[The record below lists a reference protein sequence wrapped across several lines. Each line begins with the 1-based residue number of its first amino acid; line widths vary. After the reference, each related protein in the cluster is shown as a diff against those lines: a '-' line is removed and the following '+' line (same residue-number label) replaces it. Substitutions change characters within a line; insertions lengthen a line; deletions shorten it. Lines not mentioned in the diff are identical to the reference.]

1 MSIAAARRK
10 RSQSVRIMA
19 GVGLLIPLL
28 MLMNIAWGTVSIP
41 VGKVFEILSGAD
53 SSNVAW
59 NNIIWMSRLPQSITA
74 MLAGAALAACGLMM
88 QTLFHNP
95 LADPSILGISTGAN
109 LGVAIMV
116 LSLNGSMVVGT
127 IMGYTA
133 NILAAFVGALA
144 VLLIILSLSG
154 KIKNTAMLLIVGIMI
169 GFMASS
175 VISVLNFY
183 ASKENIQIFVLWG
196 LGDFSNVT
204 WNEMPSF
211 AIASTIGIAFALLQI
226 KPLNALLLGENY
238 ASNLG
243 VNVRRARYSILL
255 AAGLLIA
262 AVTAFCGPIS
272 FIGLAVPHVAR
283 MLLGTSNHKTLLP
296 ATILLG
302 SVVALLCNL
311 LTTLPG
317 EGGIIPIN
325 AVTSMLGAP
334 VVIYVI
340 FNRRKLQ
347 YFS

>member
-1 MSIAAARRK
+1 
-10 RSQSVRIMA
+10 
-19 GVGLLIPLL
+19 
-28 MLMNIAWGTVSIP
+28 
-41 VGKVFEILSGAD
+41 
-53 SSNVAW
+53 
-59 NNIIWMSRLPQSITA
+59 
-74 MLAGAALAACGLMM
+74 M
-88 QTLFHNP
+88 QTGNNP
-95 LADPSILGISTGAN
+95 TSQNRHYRPHPGEARPLNITGRWRRN
-109 LGVAIMV
+109 DLTTP
-116 LSLNGSMVVGT
+116 GSNPGDVIT
-127 IMGYTA
+127 LPTA
-133 NILAAFVGALA
+133 
-144 VLLIILSLSG
+144 G
-154 KIKNTAMLLIVGIMI
+154 KLRIYGMNR
-169 GFMASS
+169 
-175 VISVLNFY
+175 
-183 ASKENIQIFVLWG
+183 SKVMNRR

-243 VNVRRARYSILL
+243 VNVKRARYSILL

>member
-1 MSIAAARRK
+1 MSMLAHRRK
-10 RSQSVRIMA
+10 QHQSVRMLVA
-19 GVGLLIPLL
+19 VGLLIPLL
-28 MLMNIAWGTVSIP
+28 LLMNIAWGTVSIP
-41 VGKVFEILSGAD
+41 LRQVFDILFNSD
-53 SSNVAW
+53 SSNLAW
-59 NNIIWMSRLPQSITA
+59 NNIVWMSRMPQSIAA

-88 QTLFHNP
+88 QTLFRNP

-109 LGVAIMV
+109 LGVAILV
-116 LSLNGSMVVGT
+116 LALNGTMVAGT
-127 IMGYTA
+127 IVGYTA
-133 NILAAFVGALA
+133 NILAAFVGAMA
-144 VLLIILSLSG
+144 VLLLILALSA

-175 VISVLNFY
+175 IISILNFY

-204 WNEMPSF
+204 WDKMPTF
-211 AIASTIGIAFALLQI
+211 TIASVLGILFSLLQI
-226 KPLNALLLGENY
+226 KPLNALLLGESY

-243 VNVRRARYSILL
+243 VNVKRARYTILL
-255 AAGLLIA
+255 SAGLLIA

-283 MLLGTSNHKTLLP
+283 MLLATSNHKTLLP
-296 ATILLG
+296 VTILLG
-302 SVVALLCNL
+302 SAVALLCNL

>member
-19 GVGLLIPLL
+19 GVGVLIPLL
-28 MLMNIAWGTVSIP
+28 MLMNVAWGTVSIP
-41 VGKVFEILSGAD
+41 MGTVFEILSGSD

-59 NNIIWMSRLPQSITA
+59 NNIVWMSRMPQSITA

-88 QTLFHNP
+88 QTLFRNP

-175 VISVLNFY
+175 IISVLNFY

-211 AIASTIGIAFALLQI
+211 AIASIIGIMVALLQI

-243 VNVRRARYSILL
+243 VNVKRARYSILL
-255 AAGLLIA
+255 GAGLLIA
-262 AVTAFCGPIS
+262 AITAFCGPIS

>member
-1 MSIAAARRK
+1 MSMSSVRQK
-10 RSQSVRIMA
+10 RSRSVRITI
-19 GVGLLIPLL
+19 GVAALIPVL
-28 MLMNIAWGTVSIP
+28 MLANIAWGTVSIP
-41 VGKVFEILSGAD
+41 FRSVFSILFGSD

-59 NNIIWMSRLPQSITA
+59 NNIVWMSRIPQSITA
-74 MLAGAALAACGLMM
+74 VLAGAALAAGGLMM
-88 QTLFHNP
+88 QTLFRNP
-95 LADPSILGISTGAN
+95 LAGPSILGISTGAN
-109 LGVAIMV
+109 LGVGV
-116 LSLNGSMVVGT
+116 LLLALNGSMIAGTVVG
-127 IMGYTA
+127 YA
-133 NILAAFVGALA
+133 ASVLAAFVGATA
-144 VLLIILSLSG
+144 VLLIILALSS

-169 GFMASS
+169 GYIASS
-175 VISVLNFY
+175 IISILNFY

-204 WNEMPSF
+204 WDEMPAF
-211 AIASTIGIAFALLQI
+211 AVASIVGLMVALLQI
-226 KPLNALLLGENY
+226 KPLNALLLGESY

-243 VNVRRARYSILL
+243 VNVKTARYAILMGT
-255 AAGLLIA
+255 GLLTA
-262 AVTAFCGPIS
+262 AVTAFCGPIA

-283 MLLGTSNHKTLLP
+283 MLLATSNHKTLLP

-302 SVVALLCNL
+302 SAVALLCNL

-317 EGGIIPIN
+317 EGGIVPIN

>member
-1 MSIAAARRK
+1 MSMSAVRRK
-10 RSQSVRIMA
+10 RSQSIRIMV

-28 MLMNIAWGTVSIP
+28 VLMNIAWGTVSIP
-41 VGKVFEILSGAD
+41 MGKVFSILFSSD
-53 SSNVAW
+53 TSNVAW
-59 NNIIWMSRLPQSITA
+59 NNIVWMSRMPQSITA

-88 QTLFHNP
+88 QTLFRNP

-116 LSLNGSMVVGT
+116 LSLNGSMIAGT
-127 IMGYTA
+127 VMGYTA
-133 NILAAFVGALA
+133 NILAAFVGALV
-144 VLLIILSLSG
+144 VLFIILSLSA

-175 VISVLNFY
+175 IISVLNFY

-211 AIASTIGIAFALLQI
+211 AIASIIGIMVALLQI

-243 VNVRRARYSILL
+243 VNVKRARYSILL
-255 AAGLLIA
+255 GAGLLIA
-262 AVTAFCGPIS
+262 AITAFCGPIS

>member
-1 MSIAAARRK
+1 MSSVRQK
-10 RSQSVRIMA
+10 RSRSVRITI
-19 GVGLLIPLL
+19 GVAALIPVL
-28 MLMNIAWGTVSIP
+28 MLANIAWGTVSIP
-41 VGKVFEILSGAD
+41 FRSVFSILFGSD

-59 NNIIWMSRLPQSITA
+59 NNIVWMSRIPQSITA
-74 MLAGAALAACGLMM
+74 VLAGAALAAGGLMM
-88 QTLFHNP
+88 QTLFRNP
-95 LADPSILGISTGAN
+95 LAGPSILGISTGAN
-109 LGVAIMV
+109 LGVGV
-116 LSLNGSMVVGT
+116 LLLALNGSMIAGTVVG
-127 IMGYTA
+127 YA
-133 NILAAFVGALA
+133 ASVLAAFVGATA
-144 VLLIILSLSG
+144 VLLIILALSS

-169 GFMASS
+169 GYIASS
-175 VISVLNFY
+175 IISILNFY

-204 WNEMPSF
+204 WDEMPAF
-211 AIASTIGIAFALLQI
+211 AVASIVGLMVALLQI
-226 KPLNALLLGENY
+226 KPLNALLLGESY

-243 VNVRRARYSILL
+243 VNVKTARYAILMGT
-255 AAGLLIA
+255 GLLTA
-262 AVTAFCGPIS
+262 AVTAFCGPIA

-283 MLLGTSNHKTLLP
+283 MLLATSNHKTLLP

-302 SVVALLCNL
+302 SAVALLCNL

-317 EGGIIPIN
+317 EGGIVPIN

>member
-1 MSIAAARRK
+1 MSMSAVRRK
-10 RSQSVRIMA
+10 RSQSIRIMV

-41 VGKVFEILSGAD
+41 IGKVFEILSG
-53 SSNVAW
+53 SGTSNVAW
-59 NNIIWMSRLPQSITA
+59 NNIVWMSRMPQSITA

-88 QTLFHNP
+88 QTLFRNP

-116 LSLNGSMVVGT
+116 LSLNGSMIAGT
-127 IMGYTA
+127 VMGYTA
-133 NILAAFVGALA
+133 NILAAFVGALV
-144 VLLIILSLSG
+144 VLFIILSLSA

-175 VISVLNFY
+175 IISVLNFY

-211 AIASTIGIAFALLQI
+211 AIASIMGIVVALLQI

-243 VNVRRARYSILL
+243 VNVKRARYSILL
-255 AAGLLIA
+255 GAGLLIA
-262 AVTAFCGPIS
+262 AITAFCGPIS

>member
-1 MSIAAARRK
+1 MSMSAVRRK
-10 RSQSVRIMA
+10 RSQSIRIMV

-41 VGKVFEILSGAD
+41 IGKVFEILSGSD
-53 SSNVAW
+53 TSNVAW
-59 NNIIWMSRLPQSITA
+59 NNIVWMSRMPQSITA

-88 QTLFHNP
+88 QTLFRNP

-116 LSLNGSMVVGT
+116 LSLNGSMIAGT
-127 IMGYTA
+127 VMGYAA
-133 NILAAFVGALA
+133 NILAAFVGALV
-144 VLLIILSLSG
+144 VLFIILSLSA
-154 KIKNTAMLLIVGIMI
+154 KIKNTVMLLIVGIMI

-175 VISVLNFY
+175 IISVLNFY

-211 AIASTIGIAFALLQI
+211 AIASIVGIVVALLQI

-243 VNVRRARYSILL
+243 VNVKRARYSILL
-255 AAGLLIA
+255 GAGLLIA
-262 AVTAFCGPIS
+262 AITAFCGPIS

>member
-1 MSIAAARRK
+1 MSMALVRRK
-10 RSQSVRIMA
+10 RSQSIRIVV

-28 MLMNIAWGTVSIP
+28 LLMNIAWGTVHIP
-41 VGKVFEILSGAD
+41 IEKVFSILLGSD
-53 SSNVAW
+53 TSNVAW
-59 NNIIWMSRLPQSITA
+59 NNIVWMSRMPQSITA

-88 QTLFHNP
+88 QTLFRNP

-116 LSLNGSMVVGT
+116 LALNGSMVAGT
-127 IMGYTA
+127 VMGYTA

-144 VLLIILSLSG
+144 VLLIIMSLSA

-175 VISVLNFY
+175 VISILNFY

-211 AIASTIGIAFALLQI
+211 TVAAILGIAVALMQI

-243 VNVRRARYSILL
+243 VNVKRTRYTILM

-262 AVTAFCGPIS
+262 GVTAFCGPIS

-283 MLLGTSNHKTLLP
+283 MLIGTSNHKTLLP
-296 ATILLG
+296 VTILLG